1 MPDIIIR
8 EAQSRDTLLILQF
21 ICELAEYEKLR
32 HEVVADEAALHASLF
47 GASPKVFACI
57 AEVNG
62 EAAGFALFFYNF
74 STFMGK
80 HGIYLEDLYI
90 RPAFRGAGIGKR
102 LLAYLADKAVKEN
115 CGRLEW
121 WVLDWNE
128 PAIDFYGKLGAVP
141 MDEWT
146 VQRVTGEAL
155 LKLAGQYMA

>member
-1 MPDIIIR
+1 MPPVTIR
-8 EAQSRDTLLILQF
+8 DAQPADSALILQF

-32 HEVVADEAALHASLF
+32 HEVVADETVLHAALF
-47 GASPKVFACI
+47 GESPKVFACI
-57 AEVNG
+57 AEIGG

-102 LLAYLADKAVKEN
+102 LLTYLADKAVKEN

-121 WVLDWNE
+121 WVLDWNQ
-128 PAIDFYGKLGAVP
+128 PALDFYGKIGAVP

-146 VQRVTGEAL
+146 VQRVTGDAL
-155 LKLAGQYMA
+155 VNLAKQHAA